1 MKRQLLISLLICQL
15 ICQLPRTSFA
25 QTLPARPQG
34 QRPAK
39 PPPSEPQQPARPAD
53 EETVRITTNLVQVDA
68 VVTDKNGKLVTDLQ
82 PEELQILEDGKPQKI
97 TNLSYVALDSPAP
110 SKPAETSKPVD
121 RNAPPVPPVRLRP
134 DQVHRTMA
142 LVVDDLGLSFE
153 SAAFV
158 RRALKK
164 FLDQQM
170 QPNDLVAIMRTSGG
184 IGALQQFTSD
194 KRQLYA
200 AVEKVKWNPSG
211 RGGVS
216 AIAPIESPLL
226 PEPPANES
234 APEEAGTTAP
244 EDLDQFREDL
254 FAVGTLGTLNYI
266 VKGLREMPGRK
277 SVVLISDGFKIFS
290 RSEPEGS
297 DRILMALR
305 QLTDQANRAAVV
317 IYTMDARGLQT
328 LGLSAADDVSGMS
341 AEQVEQSLSN
351 RRSDF
356 FESQNGLD
364 YLALQT
370 GGMAFRNN
378 NDLNAGIK
386 RVIDDQ
392 QGYYLIGYRPDEG
405 TFDRVSGRR
414 KFHKLSLKVIRP
426 GKFNVRM
433 RNGFYGVTDEDSK
446 PRTVAQTRA
455 QQLIGAITSPFGS
468 AGVHVRLTSVFA
480 NDPKL
485 GSFMRSIVHVDA
497 RDLTFTDQPD
507 DWHQAVFDV
516 LAITFGDNGTVVD
529 QIGRTQTLRIRG
541 KTYESILRDGLTYNI
556 TVPVKKPGAYQ
567 LRTALRD
574 SGSERVGSASQF
586 IEVPDLKKNRLALSG
601 IMIKG
606 MTSQAF
612 QQGGSGSAQK
622 EESDNSIGESDPNA
636 SPALRR
642 FKQGLV
648 MVYALVIYN
657 AQLDK
662 STGQPQLKTQVRV
675 FRDGKLVFTG
685 AEIPFDLRKQ
695 LDLKRLQLA
704 GAIQLGS
711 AMVPGEYVIQVLVT
725 DALAKEKHRVASQWV
740 DFEIVK

>member
-1 MKRQLLISLLICQL
+1 MKRQLLISVLICQL
-15 ICQLPRTSFA
+15 LCQIPRTSFA
-25 QTLPARPQG
+25 QTPLPNPPE
-34 QRPAK
+34 QRRAN
-39 PPPSEPQQPARPAD
+39 PPPSEPQQPARPGD
-53 EETVRITTNLVQVDA
+53 EDTVRITTNLVQVDA
-68 VVTDKNGKLVTDLQ
+68 VVTDKSGKPVTDLN
-82 PEELQILEDGKPQKI
+82 PEEMQILEDGKPQKI
-97 TNLSYVALDSPAP
+97 TNLSYVALDVPAD
-110 SKPAETSKPVD
+110 SKPAEPSKPVD
-121 RNAPPVPPVRLRP
+121 KNAPPVPPIRLRP

-153 SAAFV
+153 SVSFV

-184 IGALQQFTSD
+184 IGALQQFTTD

-200 AVEKVKWNPSG
+200 AVEKVRWNPSG

-216 AIAPIESPLL
+216 AIPRI
-226 PEPPANES
+226 EPPALPES
-234 APEEAGTTAP
+234 PVPSRSSGEDETTAA
-244 EDLDQFREDL
+244 ENLDQFREDL

-290 RSEPEGS
+290 RSEPTGS

-305 QLTDQANRAAVV
+305 QLTDLANRASVV
-317 IYTMDARGLQT
+317 IYTMDASGLQT
-328 LGLSAADDVSGMS
+328 LALTAADSTNGMS
-341 AEQVEQSLSN
+341 AEAVEQSLSN

-356 FESQNGLD
+356 FESQSGLD

-370 GGMAFRNN
+370 GGIAIRNN

-392 QGYYLIGYRPDEG
+392 RGYYLIGYRPDEG

-414 KFHKLSLKVIRP
+414 KFHKLSLKVKRP

-433 RNGFYGVTDEDSK
+433 RNGFYGVTDEDFK
-446 PRTVAQTRA
+446 PSPVAQTRA
-455 QQLIGAITSPFGS
+455 QQMIRAITSPFGS
-468 AGVHVRLTSVFA
+468 AGVRVRLTSLFA
-480 NDPKL
+480 DDPKL
-485 GSFMRSIVHVDA
+485 GSIMRSIVHVNA
-497 RDLTFTDQPD
+497 GDLTFTNEPD
-507 DWHQAVFDV
+507 DWHHAVFDV
-516 LAITFGDNGTVVD
+516 LAITFGDNGTVID
-529 QIGRTQTLRIRG
+529 QISRTQSMRVKG
-541 KTYESILRDGLTYNI
+541 KTYEQVVKNGFTYSI

-574 SGSERVGSASQF
+574 SGTERVGSASQF

-606 MTSQAF
+606 MSPQAF
-612 QQGGSGSAQK
+612 EQSVAGAAQK
-622 EESDNSIGESDPNA
+622 EELDEAFGESDPNT
-636 SPALRR
+636 SMALRR

-648 MVYALVIYN
+648 MIYALVAYN

-662 STGQPQLKTQVRV
+662 TTGKPQLKTQVRV
-675 FRDGKLVFTG
+675 FLDGKPVFTG
-685 AEIPFDLRKQ
+685 SEIPFDLSKQ

-711 AMVPGEYVIQVLVT
+711 AMVPGEYVVQVLVT
-725 DALAKEKHRVASQWV
+725 DALAKEKHRVASQWIN
-740 DFEIVK
+740 FEIVK

>member
-1 MKRQLLISLLICQL
+1 MKRQLLISALICQL
-15 ICQLPRTSFA
+15 ICQLP
-25 QTLPARPQG
+25 QTTFTQTPKSNPPTQRRVTPPAT
-34 QRPAK
+34 
-39 PPPSEPQQPARPAD
+39 EPQQPARPAE

-68 VVTDKNGKLVTDLQ
+68 VVTKDGKPVTDLQ
-82 PEELQILEDGKPQKI
+82 PEELQILEDGKSQKI
-97 TNLSYVALDSPAP
+97 TNLSYIALDAPAP

-121 RNAPPVPPVRLRP
+121 KNAPPVPPVRLRP

-153 SAAFV
+153 SAYFV

-170 QPNDLVAIMRTSGG
+170 QSNDLVAIMRTSGG

-216 AIAPIESPLL
+216 AIAPIEPPIL
-226 PEPPANES
+226 PEDPLPS
-234 APEEAGTTAP
+234 LSSGDDGPTAA

-277 SVVLISDGFKIFS
+277 SVVLISDGFKMFS

-305 QLTDQANRAAVV
+305 QLTDQANRASVV
-317 IYTMDARGLQT
+317 IYTMDARGLQG
-328 LGLSAADDVSGMS
+328 LGLTAADSTSGMS
-341 AEQVEQSLSN
+341 AEDVEQKLSN

-356 FESQNGLD
+356 FESQSGLN

-370 GGMAFRNN
+370 GGIAIRNN

-392 QGYYLIGYRPDEG
+392 KGYYLIGYRPDES

-414 KFHKLSLKVIRP
+414 KFHKLSLKVTRP
-426 GKFNVRM
+426 GKFSVRM
-433 RNGFYGVTDEDSK
+433 RNGFYGVTDEDSR
-446 PRTVAQTRA
+446 PVPVGQTRA
-455 QQLIGAITSPFGS
+455 QQLISAITSPFGS
-468 AGVHVRLTSVFA
+468 AGVGVRLTSLFA

-485 GSFMRSIVHVDA
+485 GSIMRSIVHVNA

-507 DWHQAVFDV
+507 DWHQAVFDI
-516 LAITFGDNGTVVD
+516 LALTFGDNGVIVD
-529 QIGRTQTLRIRG
+529 QLARTQTMRIRG
-541 KTYESILRDGLTYNI
+541 KSYERILKDGFTYNI

-567 LRTALRD
+567 LRAALRD
-574 SGSERVGSASQF
+574 TATERVGSASQF

-606 MTSQAF
+606 MSFQAF
-612 QQGGSGSAQK
+612 DQGGSGAAQ
-622 EESDNSIGESDPNA
+622 EEADKSIGESDPNA

-648 MVYALVIYN
+648 MIYAMVIYN

-662 STGQPQLKTQVRV
+662 ATGKPQLKTQVRA
-675 FRDGKLVFTG
+675 FLDGKPVFTG
-685 AEIPFDLRKQ
+685 TEIPLDLTKQ
-695 LDLKRLQLA
+695 LDLKRLQVA

-711 AMVPGEYVIQVLVT
+711 AMVPGEYVIQIVVT
-725 DALAKEKHRVASQWV
+725 DELAKQKYRVASQWI